1 MQPNACAGAV
11 GCASQPLQEARLCQ
25 RVYLNSAGRWGGEP
39 WPLIGSLSNQIDGRV
54 AAEWLRRW
62 RRKRVRMQC
71 TAKIPCLCSSSLV

>member
-39 WPLIGSLSNQIDGRV
+39 WPLIGSLLNQIDG
-54 AAEWLRRW
+54 
-62 RRKRVRMQC
+62 
-71 TAKIPCLCSSSLV
+71 